1 MSAFRGLVYV
11 VWLDGILNC
20 DNTVDADITNLV
32 VRYSPG
38 ARVPQ
43 SYLRFTRRTSS
54 QMQSQ
59 IEEELHALEGKLKN
73 ILCLSK
79 PISSTIMSESLY

>member
-1 MSAFRGLVYV
+1 MSAFRGLVCV

-20 DNTVDADITNLV
+20 GNTTDADATDLV
-32 VRYSPG
+32 VRYPRG

-59 IEEELHALEGKLKN
+59 IEEVHALEGKLKN

-79 PISSTIMSESLY
+79 PISSTIMFESLY